1 MKNLGKLLI
10 PLGLGAL
17 AFVLNWL
24 AVQPQL
30 GREFVTVN
38 EDVAVDKPLDE
49 SQLTS
54 FKIVGADFD
63 RMKQTLVPWEER
75 AAILNLPIRREL
87 RNGDFVFWQDVRY
100 LSADFLAGP
109 DEMPLHVSLEG
120 VDYEPSLLKVGNLL
134 SLIVPANE
142 APKPVDP
149 SDPANVP
156 VDLNMRFEEIGPFRI
171 LSVGA
176 RTLEAPTEADAEATD
191 RGNTNFVTL
200 AVKLDPGMKKPT
212 DETSGGVRAIPEA
225 ARRLLAAKNARATEG
240 KNFVGLVLYQ
250 DEGKLQRLREAIN
263 AKATEAEK
271 KSEKPDETKPAA
283 DDKQKPTDAAK

>member
-30 GREFVTVN
+30 GREFVVVN
-38 EDVAVDKPLDE
+38 EDVTIDKPLDE
-49 SQLTS
+49 SQIEP
-54 FKIVGADFD
+54 FKIVGADFG

-75 AAILNLPIRREL
+75 AAILNLPIRREM
-87 RNGDFVFWQDVRY
+87 RKGDFVFWQDVRY

-120 VDYEPSLLKVGNLL
+120 VDYEPSLLKVGNLV

-149 SDPANVP
+149 SNPANVP

-171 LSVGA
+171 LSVGS

-212 DETSGGVRAIPEA
+212 DETVGGVRAIPEA
-225 ARRLLAAKNARATEG
+225 ARRLLAAKNARAAEG
-240 KNFVGLVLYQ
+240 KNFVGMVLYQ
-250 DEGKLQRLREAIN
+250 DEGRLKRLRDAIN
-263 AKATEAEK
+263 EKSAEK
-271 KSEKPDETKPAA
+271 EAQKSEPAKPEAS
-283 DDKQKPTDAAK
+283 PTATGP